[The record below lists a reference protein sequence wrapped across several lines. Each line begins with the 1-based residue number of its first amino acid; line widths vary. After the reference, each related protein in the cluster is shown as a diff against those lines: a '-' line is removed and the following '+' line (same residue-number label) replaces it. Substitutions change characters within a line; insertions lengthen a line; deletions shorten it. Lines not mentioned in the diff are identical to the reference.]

1 MVPKLSWPSK
11 SFGPLGNWPS
21 KSFGPLGRTV
31 LPSRFRTLLQEWFW
45 YQLWRFTS
53 LVFVPLRPLCLEN
66 LKKKCHPIQQDRKV
80 LVKGMRWGPNLHVRH
95 IIDTTPVLLTLGIN
109 KNSSLFACT
118 IMWEKINFHLTG
130 SLVAWNNWTN
140 YGCESCFIHLEI
152 QSQLFPPRTCGNFW

>member
-11 SFGPLGNWPS
+11 SFGPLG
-21 KSFGPLGRTV
+21 RTV
-31 LPSRFRTLLQEWFW
+31 LLSRFRTLLQEWFW
-45 YQLWRFTS
+45 YQT
-53 LVFVPLRPLCLEN
+53 PLSGEF
-66 LKKKCHPIQQDRKV
+66 KKKCHPIQQDRKV
-80 LVKGMRWGPNLHVRH
+80 LVKGMRWGPNLHARH

-109 KNSSLFACT
+109 KNLSLFAST

-152 QSQLFPPRTCGNFW
+152 QSQLFPPRTCCNFWSYV